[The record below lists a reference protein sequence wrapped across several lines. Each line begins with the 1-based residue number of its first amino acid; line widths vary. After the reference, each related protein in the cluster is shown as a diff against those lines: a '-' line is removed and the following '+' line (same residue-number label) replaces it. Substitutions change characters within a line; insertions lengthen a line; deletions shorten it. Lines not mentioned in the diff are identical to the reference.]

1 MTPLSHHEILGLVG
15 PFSRAGRPP
24 DLARSDR
31 LQRRLV
37 FRPVQHG
44 GEAALE
50 ESLQLDLADTPRL
63 TRTLTAPDGL
73 QATLVAE
80 SEDLAALLAQIEA
93 VPPARQLRR
102 EDGCAVA
109 LQQRVGADG
118 GLRLRAAEA
127 RLPGLTLTLRLTGVA
142 GFPAE
147 IEMIPAEGRP
157 FAPPSDLLAV
167 LGRAWSRITPVGRSW
182 QGTVALRGSDLA
194 RSRAAEAALEQVLAH
209 LQRTLA
215 EPPPQFHHRHRAAR
229 WGVALREMGPMA
241 IGLAVVALALELQ
254 RQGPERNGLLA
265 LLANVAPPLLMG
277 LYFVRRE
284 MPYIGLPRV
293 PRPPRQGAWR

>member
-37 FRPVQHG
+37 FRTVQHDG
-44 GEAALE
+44 PLPLTDALT
-50 ESLQLDLADTPRL
+50 LDLAGPPRL
-63 TRTLTAPDGL
+63 TRTLAAPGGL
-73 QATLVAE
+73 QASLEAE
-80 SEDLAALLAQIEA
+80 GEDLAALLARIEA
-93 VPPARQLRR
+93 VPPARQFRS
-102 EDGCAVA
+102 EGSTSWA

-127 RLPGLTLTLRLTGVA
+127 RLPGLAVAMRLTGVS

-147 IEMIPAEGRP
+147 LELQPDEGRP

-167 LGRAWSRITPVGRSW
+167 LGRAWSRITPVGRQW
-182 QGTVALRGSDLA
+182 QGTVALRGSDLE
-194 RSRAAEAALEQVLAH
+194 RSRVAEAAFERLLAH
-209 LQRTLA
+209 LQRTLS
-215 EPPPQFHHRHRAAR
+215 EPPPQFHARHRAAR
-229 WGVALREMGPMA
+229 WGVALRELGPMA
-241 IGLAVVALALELQ
+241 VGLAVVALALELQ
-254 RQGPERNGLLA
+254 RQGPDRNGLLA

-293 PRPPRQGAWR
+293 PRPPKEGAWA